1 MNAPDSVQNYIALD
15 LELNNAQDG
24 STPNPKIIQVGVAI
38 GSIDHYDDNNIITR
52 KWYLNPNESIYPFIT
67 ELTGITDEDVQTK
80 SVSHDQLATELYGL
94 CKEFGVYKN
103 FVTWGGGDS
112 TELKSEFDDRNIAFK
127 FGGHRWIDVKTWYTL
142 HMITKGKLPNGGL
155 SSGLSE
161 FKLKFQGT
169 PHRADEDALNT
180 LRLFFAI
187 IERQSK
193 IYSVIE
199 QSKSI

>member
-1 MNAPDSVQNYIALD
+1 MNAVQSYIALD
-15 LELNNAQDG
+15 LELNNAQDN

-38 GSIDHYDDNNIITR
+38 GSWDHFSGDAIITK
-52 KWYLNPNESIYPFIT
+52 KWYLNPNEPIYPFIT

-80 SVSHDQLATELYGL
+80 SVSHAQLAEELYVL
-94 CKEFGVYKN
+94 CQEHHVYKN
-103 FVTWGGGDS
+103 FITWGQGDYA
-112 TELKSEFDDRNIAFK
+112 ELKAEFDARNIPFK
-127 FGGHRWIDVKTWYTL
+127 FGGHRIIDVKTFYTL
-142 HMITKGKLPNGGL
+142 HMLAKNKMPNGGL
-155 SSGLSE
+155 SSGLNE

-193 IYSVIE
+193 MYYLINSAKDI
-199 QSKSI
+199 